1 MKILIVDDSND
12 KISKLL
18 DVLNRA
24 GISSENIEVSYTL
37 FDAKAALRSTDFD
50 LLILDVLL
58 PVRAGDTPKH
68 NGTIDLLTE
77 IADRK
82 TLRKPKHI
90 IGLTAYEDAIQNA
103 GPAFVSR
110 MWTVIK
116 FSFESDDW
124 KQQIA
129 ACVAYIG
136 DGLEQRP
143 IKSYKTDLCIITALA
158 DPEFAAITRIPWNW
172 GVSEPLDDNT
182 FVRRG
187 SFSSGGISFTVTAAN
202 ASRMGMVS
210 SALLAAKLVEREAPR
225 FLVMPGI
232 CAGIE
237 GKVNLG
243 DVVVADP
250 TWDWQCGK
258 HFVDQSQHG
267 FAIAPEPIGLASFI
281 RARFE
286 QMRLRNDLWAKIRG
300 DWPDPPDTE
309 LRLKVAPM
317 ASGSSVVADT
327 EVVNRIKDQNR
338 NLTAIEMEA
347 FGVAAAASM
356 ATHPRP
362 TIFVC
367 KAVCDFADEGKNDKW
382 RSYAAYCSAQA
393 ISLFFE
399 TYMHDISMLAG
410 TQ

>member
-1 MKILIVDDSND
+1 MKILIVDDSNA
-12 KISKLL
+12 KIGKLL
-18 DVLNRA
+18 EVLEQA
-24 GISSENIEVSYTL
+24 GVGSENIEVSYTL
-37 FDAKAALRSTDFD
+37 FDAKTALRTTDFD

-58 PVRAGDTPKH
+58 PLRAGDAPRH
-68 NGTIDLLTE
+68 SGTIDLLTE
-77 IADRK
+77 IADRT

-90 IGLTAYEDAIQNA
+90 IGLTAYEDAIQQA

-110 MWTVIK
+110 MWAVIK

-124 KQQIA
+124 KQQIV

-136 DGLEQRP
+136 AGLEQCP
-143 IKSYKTDLCIITALA
+143 IKSYKTDLCIVTALA
-158 DPEFAAITRIPWNW
+158 DPEYAAIIRLPWNW

-187 SFSSGGISFTVTAAN
+187 TFKSGGVTFSVTAAN

-210 SALLAAKLVEREAPR
+210 AALLSAKLVEREVPR

-243 DVVVADP
+243 DIVVADP

-258 HFVDQSQHG
+258 HFVDDTLHS
-267 FAIAPEPIGLASFI
+267 FAIAPEPIGLASFV

-286 QMRLRNDLWAKIRG
+286 QMRLRSDLWSKLRG
-300 DWPDPPDTE
+300 DWPEPPETE

-317 ASGSSVVADT
+317 ASGSSVVADSDI
-327 EVVNRIKDQNR
+327 VSRIKDQNR

-356 ATHPRP
+356 AAHPRP
-362 TIFVC
+362 TAFIC
-367 KAVCDFADEGKNDKW
+367 KAVCDFADEEKNDRW
-382 RSYAAYCSAQA
+382 RSYSAYCSAQA
-393 ISLFFE
+393 TREFFE
-399 TYMHDISMLAG
+399 TYMHEMAALAG
-410 TQ
+410 SQ